1 MDSKDII
8 VISQRAKSE
17 TETFINRHLD
27 DRAKGWPKIC
37 LCNSSDTR
45 YKQQQELM
53 KHQVVR

>member
-27 DRAKGWPKIC
+27 DHAKGWPKIC
-37 LCNSSDTR
+37 LCNSVDAR